1 MKENLVK
8 FNDNKNI
15 FASNIKMDL
24 NIIKYKVQKQI
35 KLNNIM
41 L

>member
-35 KLNNIM
+35 KSNNIM